1 MRRVCRS
8 RMGRLGATWGV
19 VLALALAPGALL
31 PGPLEAQPSYPLYY
45 NFKIP
50 LVLPGFS
57 VTDPNSIKTP
67 PIGGVLPPPGSPNDQ
82 NVQTFYAGTIAGT
95 LGGVTVKTG
104 KFRYGLGASKS
115 AGGGTFSLTTDAGS
129 TSGQILLTVDGER
142 TTLLFFG
149 VYLGARIEFSL
160 VTKGMLIGGEG
171 YTANGLAPTG
181 FASHDAY
188 MAAVQKAVAS
198 TQEATRQ
205 QIISAADTNQ
215 RLVRDYQQHSH

>member
-1 MRRVCRS
+1 MRRVCTS
-8 RMGRLGATWGV
+8 RVGRLGATWV
-19 VLALALAPGALL
+19 AVLALALAPGALL
-31 PGPLEAQPSYPLYY
+31 PVPLGAQPSYPLYF

-57 VTDPNSIKTP
+57 VADPNGIKTP
-67 PIGGVLPPPGSPNDQ
+67 PIGGILPPPGSPNDQ
-82 NVQTFYAGTIAGT
+82 NVQTFYSGTIAGT
-95 LGGVTVKTG
+95 LGGVNIKTG

-129 TSGQILLTVDGER
+129 TDGQILLTVNGDR

-149 VYLGARIEFSL
+149 VYLGARIEFTL
-160 VTKGMLIGGEG
+160 VANGMVIGGEG
-171 YTANGLAPTG
+171 YAANGLAPTG

-198 TQEATRQ
+198 TQDALRQ

>member
-1 MRRVCRS
+1 MRRVCVP
-8 RMGRLGATWGV
+8 RMWRLAATWGA
-19 VLALALAPGALL
+19 VLTLAWAACALSPV
-31 PGPLEAQPSYPLYY
+31 PLGAQPSYPLYF

-57 VTDPNSIKTP
+57 VTDPNAVQTP
-67 PIGGVLPPPGSPNDQ
+67 PIGGVIPPPGSPNDQ
-82 NVQTFYAGTIAGT
+82 NVQTFYSGTIAGT
-95 LGGVTVKTG
+95 LGGVAIKTG

-115 AGGGTFSLTTDAGS
+115 AGGGTFSLTTAAGS
-129 TSGQILLTVDGER
+129 TNGQILLTVNGDR

-149 VYLGARIEFSL
+149 VYLGARIEFTL
-160 VTKGMLIGGEG
+160 VTNGMLIGGEG
-171 YTANGLAPTG
+171 YAANGLAPTG

-198 TQEATRQ
+198 TQDASRQ